1 MAVFQQPSL
10 AVAVD
15 LGTTTIA
22 ASLLDTVS
30 GAILAR
36 EGSLN
41 PQRPY
46 GTDVISRLEYAC
58 RGEAE
63 RRTLSRLVNAELERL
78 VEELLSLS
86 GMPATAL
93 TQVAIAANPAM
104 SHLLLDLP
112 VESLAFPPYRPRNT
126 SSHRVP
132 ARSLGW
138 SLDVQLYVFP
148 SPGGFVGGD
157 LVAFLHGLGVRGA
170 GSEERGPGGEEEVG
184 KDVAGSRAPSPEPR
198 ARLFLDL
205 GTNAE
210 IALLAGGRLYVTS
223 AAAGPAFEGGN
234 LACGMAALAGAIRTV
249 RMAGSRLEW
258 ETIGEVAPRG
268 LCGSGVLDTM
278 MLLLTEGVVDVTGRL
293 LQPTEVRTNLANR
306 IVELEGVPAFVVYR
320 DAASLVYLSQGD
332 IRQLQLAKA
341 AIRAGIDVL
350 LARAGMEASDLVEV
364 LLTGSFGVSLN
375 PAGLKSVGIFTE
387 NMVQVA
393 RFVTEGALAG
403 VEETL
408 RSASYAVVEHLAA
421 SLTIIP
427 LSGTPVFERRFLA
440 EMDFPTV

>member
-1 MAVFQQPSL
+1 MSLPDASRSL

-30 GAILAR
+30 GALLAR

-46 GTDVISRLEYAC
+46 GADVVSRLEYAC

-78 VEELLSLS
+78 VTALLSRT

-93 TQVAIAANPAM
+93 SQVAIAANPAM

-112 VESLAFPPYRPRNT
+112 VESLAFPPYRPRMT
-126 SSHRVP
+126 SSHRVS

-138 SLDVQLYVFP
+138 SLDAQLYVFP

-157 LVAFLHGLGVRGA
+157 LVAFLHGLGVR
-170 GSEERGPGGEEEVG
+170 
-184 KDVAGSRAPSPEPR
+184 PSSLTPCPS
-198 ARLFLDL
+198 LFIDL
-205 GTNAE
+205 GTNGE
-210 IALLAGGRLYVTS
+210 IALLAGGRLYATS

-234 LACGMAALAGAIRTV
+234 LACGMAALAGAIRSV
-249 RMAGSRLEW
+249 RMTGSRLEW
-258 ETIGEVAPRG
+258 ETIGEVVPRG

-278 MLLLTEGVVDVTGRL
+278 MLLLAEGVVDLTGRL
-293 LQPTEVRTNLANR
+293 LLPAEVRTNLANR
-306 IVELEGVPAFVVYR
+306 IVELGGEPAFIVYR

-350 LARAGMEASDLVEV
+350 LARAGIEASDLAEV
-364 LLTGSFGVSLN
+364 VLTGSFGVSLN
-375 PAGLKSVGIFTE
+375 PVGLKSVGIFTE

-408 RSASYAVVEHLAA
+408 RSASYAVVEQLAA

-440 EMDFPTV
+440 EMDFPRLEPV

>member
-1 MAVFQQPSL
+1 MNSPDASRPL

-15 LGTTTIA
+15 LGTTTLA

-78 VEELLSLS
+78 VEELLAAA
-86 GMPATAL
+86 GMPAAAVG
-93 TQVAIAANPAM
+93 QVAIAANPAM

-138 SLDVQLYVFP
+138 AIDLPLYVFP

-157 LVAFLHGLGVRGA
+157 LVAFLHGLGVRGT
-170 GSEERGPGGEEEVG
+170 GNEEEEG
-184 KDVAGSRAPSPEPR
+184 KEVAGPRSPSPEPR

-210 IALLAGGRLYVTS
+210 IALFAGGRLYVTS

-234 LACGMAALAGAIRTV
+234 LACGMAALAGAIRSV

-258 ETIGEVAPRG
+258 ETIGEGTPRG

-278 MLLLTEGVVDVTGRL
+278 MLLLTGGVVDVTGRL
-293 LQPTEVRTNLANR
+293 LRPAEVRTNLANR
-306 IVELEGVPAFVVYR
+306 IVELEGEPAFVVYR

-350 LARAGMEASDLVEV
+350 LARAGIDASDLAEV
-364 LLTGSFGVSLN
+364 VLTGSFGVSLN

>member
-1 MAVFQQPSL
+1 LSSPDASCSL

-22 ASLLDTVS
+22 ASLLDTDS
-30 GAILAR
+30 GELLAR
-36 EGSLN
+36 EGGMN

-78 VEELLSLS
+78 VKELLFRS
-86 GMPATAL
+86 GMPLEAL

-112 VESLAFPPYRPRNT
+112 VESLAFPPYRPRTT

-138 SLDVQLYVFP
+138 SLDVPLYVFP

-157 LVAFLHGLGVRGA
+157 LVAFLHGLGVR
-170 GSEERGPGGEEEVG
+170 
-184 KDVAGSRAPSPEPR
+184 PSLLTPHPS
-198 ARLFLDL
+198 LFLDL

-210 IALLAGGRLYVTS
+210 IALLAGGRLYATS

-234 LACGMAALAGAIRTV
+234 LACGMAALAGAIRSV
-249 RMAGSRLEW
+249 RRAGSRLEW
-258 ETIGEVAPRG
+258 ETVGEGNPRG

-278 MLLLTEGVVDVTGRL
+278 MLLLAEGVVDVTGRL
-293 LQPTEVRTNLANR
+293 LLPAEVRTNLANR
-306 IVELEGVPAFVVYR
+306 IVELGGEPAFVVYR
-320 DAASLVYLSQGD
+320 DASSLVYLSQGD

-350 LARAGMEASDLVEV
+350 LARAGIEATDLAEV
-364 LLTGSFGVSLN
+364 VLTGSFGVSLS
-375 PAGLKSVGIFTE
+375 PVGLKSVGIFTE

-408 RSASYAVVEHLAA
+408 RSASYAVVEQLAA

-440 EMDFPTV
+440 EMDFPKT

>member
-1 MAVFQQPSL
+1 MSSPDASRSL

-30 GAILAR
+30 GEILAR
-36 EGSLN
+36 EGGMN

-46 GTDVISRLEYAC
+46 GSDVISRLEYAC

-78 VEELLSLS
+78 IEELLSRS
-86 GMPATAL
+86 GLPATAV
-93 TQVAIAANPAM
+93 TQVVIAANPTM

-112 VESLAFPPYRPRNT
+112 VESLAFPPYRPRVT

-138 SLDVQLYVFP
+138 GLDVPLYVFP

-170 GSEERGPGGEEEVG
+170 RTDAGEGGRRE
-184 KDVAGSRAPSPEPR
+184 DQSPVTSHQS
-198 ARLFLDL
+198 RLFLDL
-205 GTNAE
+205 GTNGE
-210 IALLAGGRLYVTS
+210 IALLAGGRLYATS

-234 LACGMAALAGAIRTV
+234 LACGMAALDGAIRSV
-249 RMAGSRLEW
+249 RMAGSRLVW
-258 ETIGEVAPRG
+258 ETIGDGTPRG

-278 MLLLTEGVVDVTGRL
+278 MLLLTERVVDVTGQL
-293 LQPTEVRTNLANR
+293 LLPAEVRTNLANR
-306 IVELEGVPAFVVYR
+306 IVELGGESAFVVYR
-320 DAASLVYLSQGD
+320 DAASMVYLSQGD
-332 IRQLQLAKA
+332 IRQVQLAKA

-350 LARAGMEASDLVEV
+350 LDRAGIEAADLAEV
-364 LLTGSFGVSLN
+364 VLTGSFGVSLN
-375 PAGLKSVGIFTE
+375 PVGLKSVGIFTE

-408 RSASYAVVEHLAA
+408 RSASCAAVEQLAA

-427 LSGTPVFERRFLA
+427 LSGNPVFERRFLA
-440 EMDFPTV
+440 EMNFPRLEPV